1 MLLCSDGL
9 NEALDDAQIASL
21 FANESEAD
29 LAEVF
34 KAARRAGGSD
44 DFSVIVLAGKN

>member
-1 MLLCSDGL
+1 M

-29 LAEVF
+29 LVNVF
-34 KAARRAGGSD
+34 KAARHAGSSD
-44 DFSVIVLAGKN
+44 YFSVIVLTGEQ